1 MIGHRAEPCQTAQE
15 KEQGSM
21 STQDD
26 QDVSLMALDQYIR
39 QVRWLEP
46 LTQEEEAQL
55 LARIERGK
63 YERRQLQPNA
73 WRLSLAQ
80 AALERLV
87 EGYLPWVIHL
97 AKGFVSRARSMQLL
111 DLIQEGNQ
119 GLLQAIEHNDVSKGY
134 PLRALVTAYVRG
146 AILDALRE
154 RDGLVRIQIGRAHV

>member
-1 MIGHRAEPCQTAQE
+1 
-15 KEQGSM
+15 M

-63 YERRQLQPNA
+63 YERRQPQPNA

-80 AALERLV
+80 AAQERLV

-97 AKGFVSRARSMQLL
+97 AKGFVSRARSMELL
-111 DLIQEGNQ
+111 DLIRRATWGYCKPLNTMMSPK
-119 GLLQAIEHNDVSKGY
+119 AI
-134 PLRALVTAYVRG
+134 RC
-146 AILDALRE
+146 
-154 RDGLVRIQIGRAHV
+154 GRW

>member
-1 MIGHRAEPCQTAQE
+1 HMVVLKGGGKGIYWQAMRGAGLCGSDTSQRLRTNGKPCESGLLGSRCHDRASSLACQTTQE

-21 STQDD
+21 STHDD

-63 YERRQLQPNA
+63 HEKRQAQPNA
-73 WRLSLAQ
+73 WRLSLAH
-80 AALERLV
+80 AARERLV

-97 AKGFVSRARSMQLL
+97 
-111 DLIQEGNQ
+111 
-119 GLLQAIEHNDVSKGY
+119 
-134 PLRALVTAYVRG
+134 
-146 AILDALRE
+146 
-154 RDGLVRIQIGRAHV
+154 